1 MKKFLTALAY
11 LVPSAVLLASA
22 LGLLYCLIT
31 ITLTVDI
38 WP

>member
-1 MKKFLTALAY
+1 MKKLLTALACF
-11 LVPSAVLLASA
+11 VPGTVLLAST
-22 LGLLYCLIT
+22 LGLLYYLIT